1 MRVSVYGVNVAASN
15 GRPRPAFP
23 DTPIMP
29 RCELTRRIADGG
41 GTKVKSPQGKPL
53 TINTSILGS
62 LASPAS
68 PLSTPND
75 RKCPFDGAQC
85 QMDGI
90 CFLNT
95 QRALLGDERLPQA
108 SAIQAEARSAPR
120 NNIAT
125 RIEFEFVET
134 RPVVSASVKSS
145 SSISPSF
152 VFFIAW
158 IYPEYILH
166 SCVFFIFKDSKSNI
180 IKHNRF

>member
-1 MRVSVYGVNVAASN
+1 MWDGRVRVSVYGVNVAALMV
-15 GRPRPAFP
+15 GRIPAFP

-29 RCELTRRIADGG
+29 RCELTRPGEWW

-53 TINTSILGS
+53 TINTSILRS
-62 LASPAS
+62 LVSPAS

-108 SAIQAEARSAPR
+108 SAIQAEARSGPR

-125 RIEFEFVET
+125 RIEFEFAET
-134 RPVVSASVKSS
+134 RPVISAHPSNLPPPFLDFFFPFLSRGRIRDTSS
-145 SSISPSF
+145 TRAEYFF
-152 VFFIAW
+152 VFEDQKI
-158 IYPEYILH
+158 
-166 SCVFFIFKDSKSNI
+166 
-180 IKHNRF
+180 